1 MANSNPALELATTLG
16 NKIKY
21 EANAESVNPFR
32 VQRNF
37 GPTTP
42 GLSQPWA
49 KISQRLRRMGGE
61 RMSEGNFDKAAAVKL
76 LNQIMEAELAG
87 VVRYTHYSLMVFG
100 HNRIPIVSW
109 LRNEANT
116 CLSHAAEAGE
126 LVTHLGEHPS
136 LKIGAL
142 LETHKHGI
150 NDILIESL
158 EAENAGLQLYNQ
170 LMDLVRDRS
179 VLLEDYARRMIAEE
193 ELHVGEVNKM
203 LRKPG
208 EITQFEA

>member
-1 MANSNPALELATTLG
+1 
-16 NKIKY
+16 
-21 EANAESVNPFR
+21 
-32 VQRNF
+32 
-37 GPTTP
+37 
-42 GLSQPWA
+42 
-49 KISQRLRRMGGE
+49 
-61 RMSEGNFDKAAAVKL
+61 MSTAVKL

-109 LRNEANT
+109 LRSEAT
-116 CLSHAAEAGE
+116 VCLAHANEAGE

-150 NDILIESL
+150 NDILLESL
-158 EAENAGLQLYNQ
+158 EAEKEGLALYRQL
-170 LMDLVRDRS
+170 LDAVRDKS
-179 VLLEDYARRMIAEE
+179 VLLEDYARRMIGEE
-193 ELHVGEVNKM
+193 ELHIGEVNKM

-208 EITQFEA
+208 EITQFATT